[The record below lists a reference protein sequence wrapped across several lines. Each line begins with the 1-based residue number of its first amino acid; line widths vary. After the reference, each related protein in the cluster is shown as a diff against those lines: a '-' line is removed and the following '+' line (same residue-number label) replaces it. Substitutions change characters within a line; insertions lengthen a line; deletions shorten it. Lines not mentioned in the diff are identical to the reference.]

1 LIVDDNDLNQRVLR
15 EQLEGWGLRSESCA
29 SGREALDRL
38 GAAVASGDSFG
49 LAVLDYQMPE
59 MDGLTLAQTIQAR
72 PELQE
77 TTLVLLTSVGQL
89 GEAARLREIG
99 FAATVTKPVR
109 QAELLAVLTQVW
121 SGRFRA
127 EPEAT
132 IVRAAAVARAAFKA
146 RVLVAEDNAVNQ
158 TVATMILHKLG
169 CETVIARNGHEAV
182 ARVDA
187 EEFDLIL
194 MDCEMPGMDGF
205 EAAKEIRKRGDAKGQ
220 IPIIA
225 ATAQA
230 MQGDR
235 ERCLTA
241 GMNDY
246 LSKPIRRNDL
256 EEALARWLP
265 TAVTAVEVAQD

>member
-1 LIVDDNDLNQRVLR
+1 
-15 EQLEGWGLRSESCA
+15 
-29 SGREALDRL
+29 
-38 GAAVASGDSFG
+38 
-49 LAVLDYQMPE
+49 
-59 MDGLTLAQTIQAR
+59 
-72 PELQE
+72 
-77 TTLVLLTSVGQL
+77 
-89 GEAARLREIG
+89 
-99 FAATVTKPVR
+99 
-109 QAELLAVLTQVW
+109 LTQVW
-121 SGRFRA
+121 TGRFRE
-127 EPEAT
+127 EPEAKV
-132 IVRAAAVARAAFKA
+132 VREATVARAAFKA
-146 RVLVAEDNAVNQ
+146 RVLVAEDNSVNQ
-158 TVATMILHKLG
+158 TVATMILRKLG

-194 MDCEMPGMDGF
+194 MDCEMPEMDGF
-205 EAAKEIRKRGDAKGQ
+205 EAAREIRQRGDAKGQ

-235 ERCLTA
+235 ERCLAA

-265 TAVTAVEVAQD
+265 TAVTASEVAQD